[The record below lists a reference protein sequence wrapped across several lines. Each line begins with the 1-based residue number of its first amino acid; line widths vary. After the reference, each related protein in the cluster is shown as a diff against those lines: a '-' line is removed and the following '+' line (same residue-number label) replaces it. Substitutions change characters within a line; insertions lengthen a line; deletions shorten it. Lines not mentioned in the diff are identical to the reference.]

1 MKLNKETKVGI
12 FTVVI
17 LLMLVYFSM
26 KVGKIN
32 IFKPHTYTISTYFTS
47 ANGIATGTNVE
58 MAGIKVGTVKRIK
71 LEQGKARVYMEINS
85 KYKIYPDYV
94 ASIRSMSLLGESYI
108 SITPVNTIQSLKSK
122 SIQDREIIKS
132 YKSPENMSNLIL
144 KFAKTADN
152 LEHIT
157 NSLKKSIG
165 TNTGEHKIKVILSNI
180 AELSDNLNK
189 LVYLNQ
195 KNFNVMMTNF
205 AGFSRN
211 INGLTVKNDRAL
223 TRTIHNFKTISDNLK
238 QDLPAI
244 TNNIKI
250 VSANL
255 SDILTKNKSN
265 INRSIVHIRKDT
277 KQLQLSLN
285 QIYGISSK
293 INEGKGTLG
302 KLVNR
307 NSVYDNLNG
316 SLKGINNLVGGFNSF
331 KIKMNMNSQYLAK
344 SNGSVTEV
352 NIRLQPSPGHYYV
365 LGVDSAPVNYGN
377 SFGETQTTTY
387 TTNNPPSGEFY
398 PSSVTTN
405 TTQYSNS
412 NNIKFNAEI
421 AKNFYNF
428 TFLAG
433 LMYSTGGVGVNY
445 YVPETHRNLK
455 LYARAFGFNSNNGS
469 AEAYVNAGIS
479 YTFFRHLFIDTGYD
493 DIFSKNN
500 NRSLFVGG
508 GIKFTDKDLEYLIA
522 GSKMP

>member
-12 FTVVI
+12 FTVVVLFI
-17 LLMLVYFSM
+17 LVYFSM
-26 KVGKIN
+26 KVGKIY
-32 IFKPHTYTISTYFTS
+32 IFKPSTYTISAYFTS
-47 ANGIATGTNVE
+47 ANGIGTGTNVE
-58 MAGIKVGTVKRIK
+58 MAGIKVGTVKRIN
-71 LEQGKARVYMEINS
+71 LEHGKARVYMEINS
-85 KYKIYPDYV
+85 KYKIYPDYI

-108 SITPVNTIQSLKSK
+108 SITPANAIQSLTSK
-122 SIQDREIIKS
+122 PVPENEIIKS
-132 YKSPENMSNLIL
+132 YESPENMSNLIL

-157 NSLKKSIG
+157 SSLKNSIG
-165 TNTGEHKIKVILSNI
+165 NKTGEHKIKAILSNV
-180 AELSDNLNK
+180 AELSDNLDK

-211 INGLTVKNDRAL
+211 INGLTLKNDRAL
-223 TRTIHNFKTISDNLK
+223 TRTIHNFRAISDNLR
-238 QDLPAI
+238 QELPSI
-244 TNNIKI
+244 TNNIKT

-265 INRSIVHIRKDT
+265 INRSLAHIRKDS

-293 INEGKGTLG
+293 INEGKGTVG

-316 SLKGINNLVGGFNSF
+316 SLKGINNLVGGFNRF
-331 KIKMNMNSQYLAK
+331 KIKMNMNSQYLVK

-398 PSSVTTN
+398 PSSITTN

-421 AKNFYNF
+421 AKNFYNW

-433 LMYSTGGVGVNY
+433 LMYSTGGVGINY
-445 YVPETHRNLK
+445 YIPETNKNLE

-479 YTFFRHLFIDTGYD
+479 YTFFKHLFVDTGFD

>member
-17 LLMLVYFSM
+17 LLILVYFSM

-32 IFKPHTYTISTYFTS
+32 IFKPPTYTISAYFTS
-47 ANGIATGTNVE
+47 ASGIANGTNVE

-85 KYKIYPDYV
+85 KYKIYPDYI

-108 SITPVNTIQSLKSK
+108 AIAPVNTIQSLNSK
-122 SIQDREIIKS
+122 SIKNSEIIRS
-132 YKSPENMSNLIL
+132 RKSPENMSSLIL
-144 KFAKTADN
+144 KFSKTADN
-152 LEHIT
+152 LEDIT
-157 NSLKKSIG
+157 KSLKKSIG
-165 TNTGEHKIKVILSNI
+165 SKTGEHKIKAILSNI

-195 KNFNVMMTNF
+195 KNFNAIMTNF

-211 INGLTVKNDRAL
+211 INGLTLENDRAL
-223 TRTIHNFKTISDNLK
+223 TRTIHNFRAISDNLR
-238 QDLPAI
+238 QELPSI
-244 TNNIKI
+244 TDNIKT

-265 INRSIVHIRKDT
+265 INRSLVHIRKDT

-285 QIYGISSK
+285 QIYGVSSK

-331 KIKMNMNSQYLAK
+331 KIKMNMNSQYLVNAK
-344 SNGSVTEV
+344 GSVTEV
-352 NIRLQPSPGHYYV
+352 NVRLQPSPGHYYV
-365 LGVDSAPVNYGN
+365 LGVDSVPVNYGN

-398 PSSVTTN
+398 PSSITTN
-405 TTQYSNS
+405 TTQYSHS

-445 YVPETHRNLK
+445 YIPETHKNLK

-469 AEAYVNAGIS
+469 AEAYVNAGVS
-479 YTFFRHLFIDTGYD
+479 YTFFRHLFIDAGYD

-500 NRSLFVGG
+500 NRSLFIGG
-508 GIKFTDKDLEYLIA
+508 GVKFTDKDLAYLIA